1 LGGTDED
8 GERERKRERKKER
21 GRVLKSSSSRVSVSE
36 WELAILRESDRTSFH
51 LFPFLLYAVPEWPR
65 SIELREKKPQD
76 VVILWDSP
84 P

>member
-51 LFPFLLYAVPEWPR
+51 LFHFLL
-65 SIELREKKPQD
+65 
-76 VVILWDSP
+76 
-84 P
+84 